1 MPLTVRAAR
10 LDDAP
15 AICALLNEIDVLE
28 VGRPETDLHTV
39 EADLGHPDADL
50 PQNSWLAFD
59 EAGTLVA
66 YGLLWDESYAE
77 RIDVDHY
84 VLPGHQ
90 GAGLRLLELMEARA
104 AAKAAANGFRRAVV
118 HLHLNTA
125 PTTDTAL
132 LDARGWHVVRRYHVL
147 TRDLTSTAAHTT
159 GNAADAA
166 PAPAP
171 VPVPVPVPPPGVR
184 LRDCTAEP
192 DRRRAHALL
201 QRAMS
206 EHFDFQP
213 HSYETWLAD
222 PANAGLDWSLV
233 WIAHV
238 DGLGDAGALLA
249 RDDREAMGWIS
260 TLGVLPEARGRGLG
274 GLLLR
279 HAFAAFA
286 GRGRETVGLGV
297 DTGNESGAPAL
308 YERHGMVVYFAVNTW
323 EITLPAAA
331 DAAVAER

>member
-1 MPLTVRAAR
+1 MPFTVRAAR

-39 EADLGHPDADL
+39 EADLKHPEADL
-50 PQNSWLAFD
+50 PQNSWLAHAAD
-59 EAGTLVA
+59 GTLVA

-90 GAGLRLLELMEARA
+90 DAGLRLLERMEARA
-104 AAKAAANGFRRAVV
+104 AAKAAANGARRAVV

-125 PTTDTAL
+125 PTMDTAL
-132 LDARGWHVVRRYHVL
+132 LGARGWHVVRRYHVM
-147 TRDLTSTAAHTT
+147 TRDV
-159 GNAADAA
+159 
-166 PAPAP
+166 AP
-171 VPVPVPVPPPGVR
+171 VTDPTPVPPPGVR

-192 DRRRAHALL
+192 DRRRTHALL

-213 HSYETWLAD
+213 QSYETWLAD
-222 PANAGLDWSLV
+222 PANASLDWSLA
-233 WIAHV
+233 WIVHV
-238 DGLGDAGALLA
+238 DGLGDVGALRA
-249 RDDREAMGWIS
+249 RDDRASMGWIT
-260 TLGVLPEARGRGLG
+260 TLGVMPEARGRGLG
-274 GLLLR
+274 GMLLR

-286 GRGRETVGLGV
+286 GRGRDTVGLGV
-297 DTGNESGAPAL
+297 DTANESGAPAL
-308 YERHGMVVYFAVNTW
+308 YERHGMSVYFAVNTW
-323 EITLPAAA
+323 ETTLPA
-331 DAAVAER
+331 DG